1 MSYEALFSP
10 FKVRGLELKNRIVL
24 PGMNTKMAKNKHDIG
39 EDMIALSLIHI
50 WLSSLFK
57 LLEYPDCIW
66 DSGL

>member
-39 EDMIALSLIHI
+39 EDSLPCCQG
-50 WLSSLFK
+50 K
-57 LLEYPDCIW
+57 
-66 DSGL
+66 SGMRVKYI